1 MSVSGAALTTP
12 FGASGTAIHGLGG
25 CVRVLSDGPDS
36 KQRMATLRQL
46 WARCLQPESCNQEA
60 PVISL
65 GAIPD
70 DGPTFWERTT
80 QQITAE
86 LIGQQAGKLLMLHAG
101 GLCNPETGA
110 SVVYVAPS
118 RTGKTTLTLSLSGR
132 FGYLSDETIALDEQ
146 LHILG

>member
-1 MSVSGAALTTP
+1 
-12 FGASGTAIHGLGG
+12 
-25 CVRVLSDGPDS
+25 
-36 KQRMATLRQL
+36 
-46 WARCLQPESCNQEA
+46 
-60 PVISL
+60 
-65 GAIPD
+65 
-70 DGPTFWERTT
+70 
-80 QQITAE
+80 
-86 LIGQQAGKLLMLHAG
+86 MLHAG

>member
-86 LIGQQAGKLLMLHAG
+86 LIG
-101 GLCNPETGA
+101 
-110 SVVYVAPS
+110 
-118 RTGKTTLTLSLSGR
+118 
-132 FGYLSDETIALDEQ
+132 
-146 LHILG
+146 